1 MMAVSSISH
10 TSATCAPGL
19 QLEQVQ
25 GVLRNA
31 LLGAAAAAVVAG
43 GVGPEGSPAL
53 PAAWAGIGGGA
64 VTNAKAS
71 QGCERCSG
79 IVLIRSHA
87 GPAAGA
93 ARVAAAC
100 WVLSAQ
106 FADWP

>member
-1 MMAVSSISH
+1 MLLHSQQH
-10 TSATCAPGL
+10 LPPPAPAA

-71 QGCERCSG
+71 VGG
-79 IVLIRSHA
+79 MGVV
-87 GPAAGA
+87 G
-93 ARVAAAC
+93 
-100 WVLSAQ
+100 
-106 FADWP
+106 